1 MVQLGGMPQKTP
13 TRSNTFAPKFRFRD
27 GLWRLGSGLTPA
39 ACALGVALC
48 SHSPGV
54 EEAGTTTPCVVEGD
68 SGEFSRFAR
77 SGREWVR
84 VRV

>member
-1 MVQLGGMPQKTP
+1 ME
-13 TRSNTFAPKFRFRD
+13 A
-27 GLWRLGSGLTPA
+27 LGSGLTPA

-77 SGREWVR
+77 SSREWVR